1 MDTRKRARCTG
12 KVKHK
17 SKGKA
22 EAALRALLRLEPDA
36 DMQVYLCP
44 FMSKKDNGKSH
55 YHIGHAAAGNP
66 KNKYR
71 KGAGSAKTKTNPK
84 TTRD

>member
-12 KVKHK
+12 KVKHP

-22 EAALRALLRLEPDA
+22 EAALRALKRLEPDA

-44 FMSKKDNGKSH
+44 FAKGKVH
-55 YHIGHAAAGNP
+55 YHIGHTAVGNP

-71 KGAGSAKTKTNPK
+71 KSAGYAKKNTKK
-84 TTRD
+84 IRD

>member
-36 DMQVYLCP
+36 DMQVYACS
-44 FMSKKDNGKSH
+44 FGRH
-55 YHIGHAAAGNP
+55 WHVGHVAVANP

-71 KGAGSAKTKTNPK
+71 KGAGSAKKTNPK

>member
-1 MDTRKRARCTG
+1 MDTRKKARCTG
-12 KVKHK
+12 KIKHP

-44 FMSKKDNGKSH
+44 FPHKGKSH
-55 YHIGHAAAGNP
+55 YHLGHTSVGNP
-66 KNKYR
+66 NNKYR
-71 KGAGSAKTKTNPK
+71 KGAGSAKKANPK
-84 TTRD
+84 TARD

>member
-12 KVKHK
+12 KIKHP

-36 DMQVYLCP
+36 DMQVYVCP
-44 FMSKKDNGKSH
+44 FSKGRAH
-55 YHIGHAAAGNP
+55 YHLGHTAVGNP
-66 KNKYR
+66 KNKFR
-71 KGAGSAKTKTNPK
+71 KGAGSAKNKK